1 MMRADVWLTLPLSQ
15 SNVIREMG
23 GRFRPGGSPVTAGQF
38 VIFLVAVVVLLGIAW
53 WWARRWRGDDDRVIC
68 DSGRLFDQLSRAH
81 KLNRVERRALW
92 RVALQ
97 QRDVE
102 PASLFL
108 LKDRL
113 LRAEKEEAS
122 ASRREIL
129 HQLIEKLFH
138 DDSAASS
145 APPEA
150 SSSTSSGEGVD
161 SEAGVLSA
169 VDSSTGGSA
178 VSDSGEFSLRSR

>member
-1 MMRADVWLTLPLSQ
+1 MTMADVWLTLPLSQ

-38 VIFLVAVVVLLGIAW
+38 VIFLVAVVVLLGVAW

-81 KLNRVERRALW
+81 KLNRVERRVLW

-97 QRDVE
+97 QRDIE

-113 LRAEKEEAS
+113 LRAEKEETS

-138 DDSAASS
+138 DDSAESS

-150 SSSTSSGEGVD
+150 SSSTSSGAGVD
-161 SEAGVLSA
+161 SETGVLSA
-169 VDSSTGGSA
+169 VGSSTGGSA
-178 VSDSGEFSLRSR
+178 VSDSGGFSLRSR